1 MKKQH
6 QVTVRF
12 VRGPVYSPGL
22 DHYSVL
28 PLEMVHGG
36 GEKKKFRVSE
46 NVRKQRR
53 KPRTGV

>member
-6 QVTVRF
+6 HVTVRF

-36 GEKKKFRVSE
+36 GEKKV
-46 NVRKQRR
+46 Q
-53 KPRTGV
+53 GQ